1 MSEIYEALEGAADG
15 AFVVDEELRIH
26 FWNEAAEEILG
37 FVDDDVVGQFCYQ
50 VLQGTDEEK
59 RLICKACCQVAK
71 FSLKAEPVAN
81 YDIYVRTIQGDRRWL
96 NMSIITLKMGGNGN
110 EKLIIHLFRDISKKK
125 EDEMF
130 FRRILETARRYH
142 KIPDEPDDVRE
153 SENLIEALTARERE
167 VLTLLV
173 RGLKT
178 QEIAED
184 LSISQHTARN
194 HIQRILQKLQVHSR
208 LEAVTYALKHGLL
221 G

>member
-1 MSEIYEALEGAADG
+1 
-15 AFVVDEELRIH
+15 
-26 FWNEAAEEILG
+26 
-37 FVDDDVVGQFCYQ
+37 
-50 VLQGTDEEK
+50 
-59 RLICKACCQVAK
+59 
-71 FSLKAEPVAN
+71 
-81 YDIYVRTIQGDRRWL
+81 
-96 NMSIITLKMGGNGN
+96 
-110 EKLIIHLFRDISKKK
+110 
-125 EDEMF
+125 MF